1 MTKTK
6 SENTNWGSLFRVAVV
21 GAGTLKGREVKE
33 VLTERG
39 FPAQDV
45 RLLDD
50 EESLGQIDQVGD
62 EATFIQ
68 SLMPEHLSN
77 MDFTFFASDP
87 DYTNKTW
94 KQARDG
100 GSEIIDLSYALE
112 VEKDVQL
119 RSPWLQRE
127 LGATELSLRTHPVV
141 IAHPA
146 ATVLALLLVRA
157 KKAGEVRAAVATVFE
172 PASEQGKRG
181 MDELHEQ
188 TVNLLSFQQL
198 PMTIF
203 GTQVAFNMVDRYG
216 EGSIHSLLHAEQRIA
231 RHYKE
236 IVGNAAPVPSL
247 MLLQAPTFH
256 GHGFS
261 LYIELTGSSTE
272 ELVREAL
279 AGEHVE
285 LATPAEAPNNVSAAG
300 QELILVNV
308 RRDPLKE
315 NGFWIWATADN
326 LRIAA
331 TSAVECAEMMAASR
345 PRGQVQ

>member
-6 SENTNWGSLFRVAVV
+6 NENTNWGMLFRVAVI
-21 GAGTLKGREVKE
+21 GAATLKGREVKE
-33 VLTERG
+33 VLNERN

-50 EESLGQIDQVGD
+50 DESLGQLEQVGD

-68 SLMPEHLSN
+68 SLVPEHLAN
-77 MDFTFFASDP
+77 IDFAFFASDP
-87 DYTNKTW
+87 DFTQKTW
-94 KQARDG
+94 KQAKES

-112 VEKDVQL
+112 NEPEVQL
-119 RSPWLQRE
+119 RSPWLEHE
-127 LGATELSLRTHPVV
+127 LGTAQLSLTTHPVV
-141 IAHPA
+141 VAHPA
-146 ATVLALLLVRA
+146 AVVLGLLLVRA
-157 KKAGEVRAAVATVFE
+157 KRAAGISNVVATVFE
-172 PASEQGKRG
+172 PASERGKRG

-216 EGSIHSLLHAEQRIA
+216 EGSAHSLLEAERRIV
-231 RHYKE
+231 RHFKA

-247 MLLQAPTFH
+247 MLLQTPTFH

-261 LYIELTGSSTE
+261 LYIETAGSATVE
-272 ELVREAL
+272 QLREAIS
-279 AGEHVE
+279 GEHIAFGTE
-285 LATPAEAPNNVSAAG
+285 TEAPNNVSAAG
-300 QELILVNV
+300 QEQILVSL

-315 NGFWIWATADN
+315 NGFWIWATSDN
-326 LRIAA
+326 LRVSA
-331 TSAVECAEMMAASR
+331 TSAVECAELMAASR

>member
-1 MTKTK
+1 M
-6 SENTNWGSLFRVAVV
+6 LFRVAVV

-33 VLTERG
+33 VLTERN

-50 EESLGQIDQVGD
+50 EESLGQIEQVGD

-68 SLMPEHLSN
+68 SLMPEHLTN
-77 MDFTFFASDP
+77 VDFAFFASDP
-87 DYTNKTW
+87 EFTLKTW
-94 KQARDG
+94 KQARDA

-112 VEKDVQL
+112 GEKDIQL
-119 RSPWLQRE
+119 RAPWLERE
-127 LGATELSLRTHPVV
+127 LGKSQINLRTHPVV

-146 ATVLALLLVRA
+146 AVVLGLLLVRA
-157 KKAGEVRAAVATVFE
+157 GKAGTVRSAVTTVME

-203 GTQVAFNMVDRYG
+203 GTQIAFNMVDRFG
-216 EGSIHSLLHAEQRIA
+216 EASVQSLATAEQRIL
-231 RHYKE
+231 RHYKH
-236 IVGNAAPVPSL
+236 IVGDAAPVPSL

-261 LYIELTGSSTE
+261 LYIELAERTTVDK
-272 ELVREAL
+272 VREAL
-279 AGEHVE
+279 VGDHVI
-285 LATPAEAPNNVSAAG
+285 LTTPNEAPNNVSAAG
-300 QELILVNV
+300 QEQILLTV

-315 NGFWIWATADN
+315 NGFWIWAASDN
-326 LRIAA
+326 LRVSA

>member
-6 SENTNWGSLFRVAVV
+6 NENTNWGMLFRVAVI

-33 VLTERG
+33 MLTERN

-50 EESLGQIDQVGD
+50 EESLGQVENVGD

-68 SLMPEHLSN
+68 GLVPEHLQN
-77 MDFTFFASDP
+77 VDFAFFASDP
-87 DYTNKTW
+87 DFTQKSW
-94 KQARDG
+94 KQARDA

-112 VEKDVQL
+112 NEKEVQI
-119 RSPWLQRE
+119 RSPWLEHE
-127 LGATELSLRTHPVV
+127 LGTSELTLTTHPVV
-141 IAHPA
+141 VAHPA
-146 ATVLALLLVRA
+146 AVVLALLMVRA
-157 KKAGEVRAAVATVFE
+157 KKLGAIRAVAVTVLE

-188 TVNLLSFQQL
+188 TINLLSFQQL

-216 EGSIHSLLHAEQRIA
+216 EGSVHSLANSEQRIL
-231 RHYKE
+231 RHYKK
-236 IVGNAAPVPSL
+236 IVGDAAPVPSL

-261 LYIELTGSSTE
+261 LYIEFAEATTAEQLGQ
-272 ELVREAL
+272 AL
-279 AGEHVE
+279 AGEHVT
-285 LATPAEAPNNVSAAG
+285 LATESEAPNNVSAAG
-300 QELILVNV
+300 QEHVLVNV

-315 NGFWIWATADN
+315 NGFWIWATSDN
-326 LRIAA
+326 LRVSA
-331 TSAVECAEMMAASR
+331 TSAVECAEVMAASR

>member
-1 MTKTK
+1 M
-6 SENTNWGSLFRVAVV
+6 LFRVAVV

-33 VLTERG
+33 VLTERN

-50 EESLGQIDQVGD
+50 EESLGQIEQVGD

-68 SLMPEHLSN
+68 SLLPEHLTN
-77 MDFTFFASDP
+77 TDFAFFASDP
-87 DYTNKTW
+87 DFTLKTW
-94 KQARDG
+94 RQAREG

-112 VEKDVQL
+112 TEKDVQL
-119 RSPWLQRE
+119 RSPWIERE
-127 LGATELSLRTHPVV
+127 LGKQHLSLTLSTTPVV

-146 ATVLALLLVRA
+146 ATVLALLLLRA
-157 KKAGEVRAAVATVFE
+157 GKAGAIRAANATVLE

-203 GTQVAFNMVDRYG
+203 GTQVAFNVVDRYG
-216 EGSIHSLLHAEQRIA
+216 EGSVHSLAQAEQRIL
-231 RHYKE
+231 RHYKQ
-236 IVGNAAPVPSL
+236 IVGSAAPVPSV

-261 LYIELTGSSTE
+261 LYIELAEGATIE
-272 ELVREAL
+272 NLREAL
-279 AGEHVE
+279 SGEHIT
-285 LATPAEAPNNVSAAG
+285 LSTDNEAPNNVSAAG
-300 QELILVNV
+300 QEQVLVHV

-315 NGFWIWATADN
+315 NGFWLWATSDN
-326 LRIAA
+326 LRVMA
-331 TSAVECAEMMAASR
+331 TSAVECAEIMAASR

>member
-6 SENTNWGSLFRVAVV
+6 NENTNWGMLFRVAVV
-21 GAGTLKGREVKE
+21 GAATLKGREVKE
-33 VLTERG
+33 VLNERN

-50 EESLGQIDQVGD
+50 EEALGQLEQVGD

-68 SLMPEHLSN
+68 SLVPEHLTN
-77 MDFTFFASDP
+77 VDFTFFASDP
-87 DYTNKTW
+87 EFTQKTW
-94 KQARDG
+94 KQAKES

-112 VEKDVQL
+112 NERDVQL
-119 RSPWLQRE
+119 RSPWIERE
-127 LGATELSLRTHPVV
+127 LGTSQLSLTTHPVV

-146 ATVLALLLVRA
+146 AVVLGLLLVRA
-157 KKAGEVRAAVATVFE
+157 KKAGAVRNAIATVFE
-172 PASEQGKRG
+172 PASERGKRG

-216 EGSIHSLLHAEQRIA
+216 EGSVHSLAEAEQRIV
-231 RHYKE
+231 RHFRK
-236 IVGNAAPVPSL
+236 IVGDAAPVPSL
-247 MLLQAPTFH
+247 MLLQTPTFH

-261 LYIELTGSSTE
+261 LYIELAEGATVE
-272 ELVREAL
+272 QLREAL
-279 AGEHVE
+279 AGEHVSLGTE
-285 LATPAEAPNNVSAAG
+285 TEAPNNVSAAG
-300 QELILVNV
+300 QEQILMNV
-308 RRDPLKE
+308 RRDLLKE
-315 NGFWIWATADN
+315 NGFWIWAASDN
-326 LRIAA
+326 LRISA
-331 TSAVECAEMMAASR
+331 TSAVECAELMAAIR

>member
-1 MTKTK
+1 MTKAK
-6 SENTNWGSLFRVAVV
+6 NENTNWGMLFRVAVI

-33 VLTERG
+33 VLTERN

-50 EESLGQIDQVGD
+50 EESLGQIEQVGD

-68 SLMPEHLSN
+68 SLLPEHLAN
-77 MDFTFFASDP
+77 VDFAFFASDP
-87 DYTNKTW
+87 DFTTKTW
-94 KQARDG
+94 QQSRNA

-112 VEKDVQL
+112 SEKDVQL
-119 RSPWLQRE
+119 RAPWIERE
-127 LGATELSLRTHPVV
+127 LGKTQLSLRTNPVV

-146 ATVLALLLVRA
+146 ATVLALLLIRA
-157 KKAGEVRAAVATVFE
+157 GRAGAIRSAVATVFE

-188 TVNLLSFQQL
+188 TVNILSFQQL

-216 EGSIHSLLHAEQRIA
+216 EGSIHSLARAEQRIL
-231 RHYKE
+231 RHYKQ
-236 IVGNAAPVPSL
+236 IVGDAAPVPSL

-261 LYIELTGSSTE
+261 LYIETTE
-272 ELVREAL
+272 ATTQEKLREVL

-285 LATPAEAPNNVSAAG
+285 LSTATEAPNNVSAAG
-300 QELILVNV
+300 QEQVLVNV
-308 RRDPLKE
+308 RRDPSKE
-315 NGFWIWATADN
+315 NGFWIWAASDN
-326 LRIAA
+326 LRVTA
-331 TSAVECAEMMAASR
+331 TSAVECAEIMAASR

>member
-1 MTKTK
+1 
-6 SENTNWGSLFRVAVV
+6 
-21 GAGTLKGREVKE
+21 LKGREVKE
-33 VLTERG
+33 ILTERN

-50 EESLGQIDQVGD
+50 EESLGQIEQVGD

-68 SLMPEHLSN
+68 SLLPEHLN
-77 MDFTFFASDP
+77 NVDFAFFASNP
-87 DYTNKTW
+87 DFTTKTW
-94 KQARDG
+94 QQARDA

-112 VEKDVQL
+112 SDKDVQL
-119 RSPWLQRE
+119 RSPWIERE
-127 LGATELSLRTHPVV
+127 LGKTQLSLRTNPVV

-146 ATVLALLLVRA
+146 ATVLGLLLVRA
-157 KKAGEVRAAVATVFE
+157 AGVGEIRSAIATVFE

-188 TVNLLSFQQL
+188 TVNILSFQQL

-216 EGSIHSLLHAEQRIA
+216 EGSIHSLAASEERIL
-231 RHYKE
+231 RHYRQV
-236 IVGNAAPVPSL
+236 VGSAAPVPSV

-261 LYIELTGSSTE
+261 LYIETTE
-272 ELVREAL
+272 ATTQEKLREAL

-285 LATPAEAPNNVSAAG
+285 LSTATEAPNNVSAAG
-300 QELILVNV
+300 QEQILVNV
-308 RRDPLKE
+308 RRDAIKE
-315 NGFWIWATADN
+315 KGFWIWATSDN
-326 LRIAA
+326 LRVMA
-331 TSAVECAEMMAASR
+331 TSAVECAEIMAAGR

>member
-1 MTKTK
+1 MTKAK
-6 SENTNWGSLFRVAVV
+6 NENTNWGMLFRVAVV

-33 VLTERG
+33 VLSERN

-50 EESLGQIDQVGD
+50 EESLGQIEQVGD

-68 SLMPEHLSN
+68 SLLPEHLTHI
-77 MDFTFFASDP
+77 DFAFFASDP
-87 DYTNKTW
+87 DFTLKTW

-112 VEKDVQL
+112 TEKEVQL
-119 RSPWLQRE
+119 RSPWIERE
-127 LGATELSLRTHPVV
+127 LGKTQLSLRTNPVV

-146 ATVLALLLVRA
+146 AVVLGLLMVRA
-157 KKAGEVRAAVATVFE
+157 ARVGAIKTAVATVLE

-216 EGSIHSLLHAEQRIA
+216 EGSVLSLATSEQRIL
-231 RHYKE
+231 RHYKHT
-236 IVGNAAPVPSL
+236 VADAAPVPSL

-261 LYIELTGSSTE
+261 LYIEIAAGATVEKLQEALTGD
-272 ELVREAL
+272 
-279 AGEHVE
+279 HVT
-285 LATPAEAPNNVSAAG
+285 LATENEAPNNVSAAG
-300 QELILVNV
+300 QEQVLVAV
-308 RRDPLKE
+308 RRDAAKE
-315 NGFWIWATADN
+315 NGFWIWATSDN
-326 LRIAA
+326 LRVSA
-331 TSAVECAEMMAASR
+331 TSAVECAEIMAASR

>member
-6 SENTNWGSLFRVAVV
+6 NENTNWGMLFRVAVV
-21 GAGTLKGREVKE
+21 GAGTLKGRELKE
-33 VLTERG
+33 VLTERN

-50 EESLGQIDQVGD
+50 EESLGQIEQVGD

-68 SLMPEHLSN
+68 SLLPEHLAN
-77 MDFTFFASDP
+77 VDFAFFASDP
-87 DYTNKTW
+87 EFTLKTW
-94 KQARDG
+94 RQARDG
-100 GSEIIDLSYALE
+100 GSEIIDVSYALE
-112 VEKDVQL
+112 TEPEVQL
-119 RSPWLQRE
+119 RAPWLEHE
-127 LGATELSLRTHPVV
+127 LGTAHLSLRTHPVV

-146 ATVLALLLVRA
+146 AVVLGLLLVRA
-157 KKAGEVRAAVATVFE
+157 QRACGIRTAVATVFE

-203 GTQVAFNMVDRYG
+203 GTQIAFNLVDRYG
-216 EGSIHSLLHAEQRIA
+216 ESSVHSLNAAEQRIV
-231 RHYKE
+231 RHYKQ
-236 IVGNAAPVPSL
+236 IVGKAAPVPSL

-261 LYIELTGSSTE
+261 LYIEMAEGGTLEKLRSG
-272 ELVREAL
+272 L
-279 AGEHVE
+279 AGEHVALGSE
-285 LATPAEAPNNVSAAG
+285 AEAPSNVSAAG
-300 QELILVNV
+300 QAQVQVLLHK
-308 RRDPLKE
+308 DPQKE
-315 NGFWIWATADN
+315 NGVWIWATSDN
-326 LRIAA
+326 LRVTA
-331 TSAVECAEMMAASR
+331 TSAVECAELMAASR

>member
-1 MTKTK
+1 MTKAK
-6 SENTNWGSLFRVAVV
+6 NENTNWGMLFRVAVI

-33 VLTERG
+33 VLTERN

-50 EESLGQIDQVGD
+50 EESLGQIEQVGD

-68 SLMPEHLSN
+68 SLVPEHLAN
-77 MDFTFFASDP
+77 IDFAFFASDP
-87 DYTNKTW
+87 EFTQKTW
-94 KQARDG
+94 KQAAES

-112 VEKDVQL
+112 NESGVQI
-119 RSPWLQRE
+119 RSPWLEHE
-127 LGATELSLRTHPVV
+127 LGTSQVSLRTHPVV

-146 ATVLALLLVRA
+146 AVVLALLLVRA
-157 KKAGEVRAAVATVFE
+157 SKAGTIRSAVATVLE

-203 GTQVAFNMVDRYG
+203 GTQVAFNLVDRYG
-216 EGSIHSLLHAEQRIA
+216 EGSIHSLGQVEQRIL
-231 RHYKE
+231 RHYKT

-247 MLLQAPTFH
+247 MLLQTPTFH

-261 LYIELTGSSTE
+261 LYIELAEPATAEDLQRS
-272 ELVREAL
+272 L
-279 AGEHVE
+279 AGEHITIGTE
-285 LATPAEAPNNVSAAG
+285 TEAPNNVSAAG
-300 QELILVNV
+300 QEQVLVHV
-308 RRDPLKE
+308 RRDPQKE
-315 NGFWIWATADN
+315 NGFWIWAASDN
-326 LRIAA
+326 LRVAA
-331 TSAVECAEMMAASR
+331 TSAVECAELMAASR

>member
-1 MTKTK
+1 M
-6 SENTNWGSLFRVAVV
+6 LFRVAVV
-21 GAGTLKGREVKE
+21 GAGSLKGREVKE
-33 VLTERG
+33 MLTERN

-50 EESLGQIDQVGD
+50 EESLGQVENVGD

-68 SLMPEHLSN
+68 SLVPEHLQN
-77 MDFTFFASDP
+77 VDFAFFASDP
-87 DYTNKTW
+87 DFTHKTW
-94 KQARDG
+94 KQARDA

-112 VEKDVQL
+112 NEKEVQL
-119 RSPWLQRE
+119 RSPWLERE
-127 LGATELSLRTHPVV
+127 LGTSEVTLTTHPVV

-146 ATVLALLLVRA
+146 AVVLGLLLVRA
-157 KKAGEVRAAVATVFE
+157 KKAGAIRSAVATVLE

-216 EGSIHSLLHAEQRIA
+216 EGSVHSLAGVEQRIL
-231 RHYKE
+231 RHYKKV
-236 IVGNAAPVPSL
+236 VGNAAPVPSL

-261 LYIELTGSSTE
+261 LYIEFAEGASAE
-272 ELVREAL
+272 QVQQAI
-279 AGEHVE
+279 AGEHVTLSTE
-285 LATPAEAPNNVSAAG
+285 TEAPNNVSAAG
-300 QELILVNV
+300 QEQVLVNV
-308 RRDPLKE
+308 RRDPLKG
-315 NGFWIWATADN
+315 NGFWIWATSDN
-326 LRIAA
+326 LRVAA
-331 TSAVECAEMMAASR
+331 TSAVECAEVMAASR

>member
-6 SENTNWGSLFRVAVV
+6 NENTNWGMLFRVAVV

-33 VLTERG
+33 VLTERN

-50 EESLGQIDQVGD
+50 EESLGQIEQVGD

-68 SLMPEHLSN
+68 SLLPEHLTN
-77 MDFTFFASDP
+77 IDFAFFASDP
-87 DYTNKTW
+87 EFTLKTW
-94 KQARDG
+94 KQARDA
-100 GSEIIDLSYALE
+100 GSEILDLSYALE
-112 VEKDVQL
+112 QEKDVQL
-119 RSPWLQRE
+119 RSPWLERE
-127 LGATELSLRTHPVV
+127 MGKTELSLRTHPVV

-146 ATVLALLLVRA
+146 ATVIGLIMVRA
-157 KKAGEVRAAVATVFE
+157 MRAGAVKSAAVTVFE
-172 PASEQGKRG
+172 PASELGKRG

-203 GTQVAFNMVDRYG
+203 GTQVAFNMIDRYG
-216 EGSIHSLLHAEQRIA
+216 EGSVHSLAEAEQRIV
-231 RHYKE
+231 RHYKH
-236 IVGNAAPVPSL
+236 IVGASAPVPSL

-261 LYIELTGSSTE
+261 LYIELAQAATLE
-272 ELVREAL
+272 QVRAAL
-279 AGEHVE
+279 RGEHVSLGTE
-285 LATPAEAPNNVSAAG
+285 TEAPNNVSAAG
-300 QELILVNV
+300 QSEVLVHL
-308 RRDPLKE
+308 RKDPQKE
-315 NGFWIWATADN
+315 NGFWIWAAADN
-326 LRIAA
+326 LRVMS
-331 TSAVECAEMMAASR
+331 TSAVECAEIMAASR